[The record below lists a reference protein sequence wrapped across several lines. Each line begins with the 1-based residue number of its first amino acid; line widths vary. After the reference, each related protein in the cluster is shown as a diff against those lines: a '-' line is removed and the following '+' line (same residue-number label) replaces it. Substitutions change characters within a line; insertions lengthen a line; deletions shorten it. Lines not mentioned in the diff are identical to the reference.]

1 MYDIENPVVRDELW
15 SLPSISCQRK
25 YEGYDDDKPAQ
36 KQRIDFIVDTK
47 SLDNESSNRLVNQ
60 LEWIALRKDILE
72 HGSDFEV
79 ETDLPE
85 NDEWDLNVLKIHG
98 YCTEVAYDDV
108 VDLLNEN
115 NLNYVECV

>member
-1 MYDIENPVVRDELW
+1 M
-15 SLPSISCQRK
+15 
-25 YEGYDDDKPAQ
+25 
-36 KQRIDFIVDTK
+36 
-47 SLDNESSNRLVNQ
+47 
-60 LEWIALRKDILE
+60 E

-98 YCTEVAYDDV
+98 YCTEVTYDDV